1 VSRDDV
7 GVVREL
13 LGIPAFR
20 EAVTGVEISID
31 AQLEG

>member
-7 GVVREL
+7 GVVREVL
-13 LGIPAFR
+13 EGGIK
-20 EAVTGVEISID
+20 AVSGVEVSID